1 MKTYVMIPTYNERE
15 NIENLIREILNL
27 KIPDLHIVV
36 VDDNSP
42 DGTSEAVKKASKEH
56 PEVELLLRITERGRG
71 SAGIAGFKY
80 ALDHGADSVVEMDAD
95 FSHHPKYIPRLL
107 EALQDADLVIG
118 SRFTRGGEDVNRG
131 IARRVIT
138 LLAGIYV
145 RVLLGLQIKDV
156 SSGYRCFKRK
166 VLEAIELDSMIS
178 TGPSIVSEVFYR
190 AHLKGFSIKE
200 IPIKFEDRTRGQT
213 KLNYKIL
220 VKTLLMVLKFKRL
233 NKKGLLF
240 KLSPKQTACVAIAPV
255 YSDLTKGRNLGYIWH
270 KYYITQQSR
279 NQKSSTTKNTKFYTK
294 VTKKTL
300 QKKDVFV
307 E

>member
-1 MKTYVMIPTYNERE
+1 MIPTYNERE
-15 NIENLIREILNL
+15 NIGNLIQEILNL
-27 KIPDLHIVV
+27 NIPDLHIVV

-42 DGTSEAVKKASKEH
+42 DGTSEVVRNLSGKH
-56 PEVELLLRITERGRG
+56 PEVELLLRTMERGRG

-80 ALDHGADSVVEMDAD
+80 ALDRGADAVIEMDAD

-118 SRFTRGGEDVNRG
+118 SRFIRGGKDVKRG

-145 RVLLGLQIKDV
+145 RVILGLKIRDV

-166 VLEAIELDSMIS
+166 VLEAIELDSVIS

-190 AHLKGFSIKE
+190 AHLKGFSIRE
-200 IPIKFEDRTRGQT
+200 IPIEFEDRQHGQT

-220 VKTLLMVLKFKRL
+220 IKTLLMVLQFKRL

-240 KLSPKQTACVAIAPV
+240 K
-255 YSDLTKGRNLGYIWH
+255 
-270 KYYITQQSR
+270 
-279 NQKSSTTKNTKFYTK
+279 SS
-294 VTKKTL
+294 
-300 QKKDVFV
+300 
-307 E
+307 

>member
-1 MKTYVMIPTYNERE
+1 MKTYAMIPTYNERE
-15 NIENLIREILNL
+15 NIGNLIQEILNL
-27 KIPDLHIVV
+27 NIPDLHIVV

-42 DGTSEAVKKASKEH
+42 DGTSEVVRNLSGKH
-56 PEVELLLRITERGRG
+56 PEVELLLRTMERGRG

-80 ALDHGADSVVEMDAD
+80 ALDRGADAVIEMDAD

-118 SRFTRGGEDVNRG
+118 SRFIRGGKDVKRG

-145 RVLLGLQIKDV
+145 RVILGLKIRDV

-166 VLEAIELDSMIS
+166 VLEAIELDSVIS

-190 AHLKGFSIKE
+190 AHLKGFSIRE
-200 IPIKFEDRTRGQT
+200 IPIEFEDRQHGQT

-220 VKTLLMVLKFKRL
+220 IKTLLMVLQFKRL

-240 KLSPKQTACVAIAPV
+240 K
-255 YSDLTKGRNLGYIWH
+255 
-270 KYYITQQSR
+270 
-279 NQKSSTTKNTKFYTK
+279 SS
-294 VTKKTL
+294 
-300 QKKDVFV
+300 
-307 E
+307 